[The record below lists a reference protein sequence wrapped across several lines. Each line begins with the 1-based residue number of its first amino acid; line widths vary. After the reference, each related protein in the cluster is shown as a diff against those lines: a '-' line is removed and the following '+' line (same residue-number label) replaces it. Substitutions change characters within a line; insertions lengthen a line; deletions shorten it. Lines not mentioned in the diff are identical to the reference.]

1 MQSSDNPSA
10 EDVPEFLVRRRP
22 AAAQQATLE
31 TQPVDVVPLG
41 RIPNTPL
48 AASTISFLLGCIF
61 SLSLYT
67 FISGGGSYWWST
79 YQLGFYLASW
89 SAFHWGEFAVTAGWN
104 REKCSVDSFLLDN
117 GALYHMAHSVA
128 ITEYLITLWVKP
140 TTKEYAYVTTV
151 GKKWFVRKRHS
162 LTFI

>member
-1 MQSSDNPSA
+1 MD
-10 EDVPEFLVRRRP
+10 LVSP
-22 AAAQQATLE
+22 TA
-31 TQPVDVVPLG
+31 
-41 RIPNTPL
+41 N
-48 AASTISFLLGCIF
+48 STTF
-61 SLSLYT
+61 SV
-67 FISGGGSYWWST
+67 
-79 YQLGFYLASW
+79 A
-89 SAFHWGEFAVTAGWN
+89 
-104 REKCSVDSFLLDN
+104 FLLDN